1 MRRAFPPD
9 FARGPLTSARRACSG
24 VRRAPEPCRDPAAPP
39 GLGSGR
45 DRCTPIPPRCQGL
58 HRPYTAAAD
67 RYAATEY
74 RQVGASGLYLPP
86 ISLGLWWNFGDNIP
100 FDRQRAL
107 LRHAFDKGITHFD
120 LANNYG
126 PPYGSAETN
135 FGRMMREDFAPV
147 SRRAHHLV
155 QGRLRHV
162 ARARTATSARA
173 STSSRAPS
181 SR

>member
-1 MRRAFPPD
+1 MTDAPRFRPDVNETPPPVHRR
-9 FARGPLTSARRACSG
+9 RRPLL
-24 VRRAPEPCRDPAAPP
+24 RAP
-39 GLGSGR
+39 S
-45 DRCTPIPPRCQGL
+45 
-58 HRPYTAAAD
+58 TARSAS
-67 RYAATEY
+67 
-74 RQVGASGLYLPP
+74 SGLYLPP

-100 FDRQRAL
+100 FDSQRAL
-107 LRHAFDKGITHFD
+107 LRHAFDTGITHFD

-147 SRRAHHLV
+147 PRRAHHLV